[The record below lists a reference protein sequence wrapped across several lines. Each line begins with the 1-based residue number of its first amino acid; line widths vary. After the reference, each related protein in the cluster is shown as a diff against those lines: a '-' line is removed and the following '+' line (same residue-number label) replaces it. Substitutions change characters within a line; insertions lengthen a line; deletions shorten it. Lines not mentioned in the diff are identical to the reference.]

1 MVENMFFLDSE
12 HVRMRECSLSPPPP
26 SKKNCLFM
34 LYAWFVKIILL
45 GAAFF
50 VAAIIRYAAKVYR

>member
-1 MVENMFFLDSE
+1 MFFLDSE
-12 HVRMRECSLSPPPP
+12 HVGMRECSLSPHLPPQ
-26 SKKNCLFM
+26 KRNCLFM

-50 VAAIIRYAAKVYR
+50 VAAIIRYAAKVYK

>member
-12 HVRMRECSLSPPPP
+12 HVGMRECSLSPHLPPQ
-26 SKKNCLFM
+26 KRNCLFM

-50 VAAIIRYAAKVYR
+50 VAANK

>member
-1 MVENMFFLDSE
+1 MLP
-12 HVRMRECSLSPPPP
+12 LAPPLKK
-26 SKKNCLFM
+26 KKNCLLM

>member
-12 HVRMRECSLSPPPP
+12 HVGMRECSLSPPPP
-26 SKKNCLFM
+26 PPPPKRNCLFM
-34 LYAWFVKIILL
+34 LYVWFVKIILL

-50 VAAIIRYAAKVYR
+50 VAANK